1 MMSLRSALLTT
12 SLALAPATA
21 SADVWIDDK
30 VRSLTL
36 QAPGL
41 QTTALAPNGHS
52 ASEAARLFKQVCL
65 SGKFHRAAVDA
76 ALAASGWGFGFV
88 DKMMPFKDPVNIGG
102 FYAPDALLNASDGI
116 FFNKVPQC
124 NLLVRTAEPFQQGTA
139 EAALAEAL
147 GARPSNLAEAMKK
160 GKPNRSYQPKWIV
173 AGDNGSTF
181 VVTVR
186 RSVVDPDVTHLAAL
200 QDVNKK

>member
-1 MMSLRSALLTT
+1 MKPFLPGLLAAAVALIPI
-12 SLALAPATA
+12 AA

-41 QTTALAPNGHS
+41 QTTALTAKGRS

-65 SGKFHRAAVDA
+65 TGKFDRASVNAG
-76 ALAASGWGFGFV
+76 LAASGWGFSFV
-88 DKMMPFKDPVNIGG
+88 DKMMPFKEPVNIGG
-102 FYAPDALLNASDGI
+102 FHAPDALLNASDGI

-124 NLLVRTAEPFQQGTA
+124 NLLVRTAEPFQQNAA
-139 EAALAEAL
+139 EAALIETL
-147 GARPSNLAEAMKK
+147 GAPPSNLSEATKK

-173 AGDNGSTF
+173 SGDNGSAF

-186 RSVVDPDVTHLAAL
+186 RSVIDPGVTHLAAL
-200 QDVNKK
+200 QNVSKK